1 MTPWS
6 ALLRVLLSLA
16 LVLNGVGGAIAAT
29 RMQADQPLTAQTTA
43 PQARGTQMPCHEH
56 HVVQQSAS
64 GSLEQPLPTP
74 VPAKSPKP
82 DCCKSGTCTCACV
95 QMAQVMLPALIGPAP
110 VLNRSTGVKRL
121 PMGHAAP
128 PLPHLIRP
136 PSS

>member
-1 MTPWS
+1 
-6 ALLRVLLSLA
+6 
-16 LVLNGVGGAIAAT
+16 
-29 RMQADQPLTAQTTA
+29 MQADQPLTAQTTA

-121 PMGHAAP
+121 QLGHAAP

-136 PSS
+136 PIS

>member
-64 GSLEQPLPTP
+64 GSLEQTLPTP

-82 DCCKSGTCTCACV
+82 DCFKPQTCTSPCV
-95 QMAQVMLPALIGPAP
+95 QIAQVILPAFIGPYPVPHTSPRLQAP
-110 VLNRSTGVKRL
+110 TR
-121 PMGHAAP
+121 A
-128 PLPHLIRP
+128 
-136 PSS
+136 